1 MRWEKNQ
8 ENMKDLTIIRIR
20 LGTLAG
26 FYAAGF
32 GIVGFIISVIYALSA
47 SLHLG
52 VETASLLKGLVF
64 GVTAGLVE
72 VFFVTIMYAIFGA
85 VVGFVQAVIFNLI
98 SLASGGIVIITKE
111 QK

>member
-1 MRWEKNQ
+1 MWWEKEN
-8 ENMKDLTIIRIR
+8 NMKDLNIIKVRI
-20 LGTLAG
+20 GSLAG

-32 GIVGFIISVIYALSA
+32 GIVGFIISLLYAMSA

-52 VETASLLKGLVF
+52 IETASLLKGLVF

-72 VFFVTIMYAIFGA
+72 VFFVTVMYAVIGA
-85 VVGFVQAVIFNLI
+85 VVGFIQAVIFNLI
-98 SLASGGIVIITKE
+98 SQTSGGIVITTKE

>member
-1 MRWEKNQ
+1 
-8 ENMKDLTIIRIR
+8 MKDLNIIKVRM
-20 LGTLAG
+20 GSLAG

-32 GIVGFIISVIYALSA
+32 GIVGFIVSLLFAMSA

-52 VETASLLKGLVF
+52 IETASLLKGLVF

-72 VFFVTIMYAIFGA
+72 VFFVTVIYAVIGA
-85 VVGFVQAVIFNLI
+85 VVGFIQAVIFNLV
-98 SLASGGIVIITKE
+98 SRTSGGIVITTKE